1 MAVLETF
8 EHNGVAIADTFA
20 EAFTM
25 VGTRVI
31 VTAATPAWAEIAGT
45 QATGF
50 ATSVIACNAEAA
62 IECTLPPESTPDG
75 RPGVSLLIFA
85 FNQDALTT
93 AVIDRCLLYTSP
105 SPRDGLLSR
114 MPSSA

>member
-1 MAVLETF
+1 METF

-31 VTAATPAWAEIAGT
+31 VTAVSAEWAETAGI

-62 IECTLPPESTPDG
+62 IEHRLGPDQTPDG
-75 RPGVSLLIFA
+75 RPGVSVLIF
-85 FNQDALTT
+85 
-93 AVIDRCLLYTSP
+93 CLLYTSP
-105 SPRDGLLSR
+105 SPRD
-114 MPSSA
+114 

>member
-1 MAVLETF
+1 MADSAARLETF

-31 VTAATPAWAEIAGT
+31 VTAATPEWAYTAGVH
-45 QATGF
+45 ATGF

-62 IECTLPPESTPDG
+62 IECTLEPDCTPDANFKSCG
-75 RPGVSLLIFA
+75 ASGASPTTFSNGQPMAAHLLF
-85 FNQDALTT
+85 
-93 AVIDRCLLYTSP
+93 P
-105 SPRDGLLSR
+105 
-114 MPSSA
+114 